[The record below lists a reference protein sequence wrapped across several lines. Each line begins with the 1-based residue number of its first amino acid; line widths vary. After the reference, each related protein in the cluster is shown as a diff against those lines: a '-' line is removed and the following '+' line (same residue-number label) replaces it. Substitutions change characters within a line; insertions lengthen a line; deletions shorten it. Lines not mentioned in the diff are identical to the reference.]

1 MSITTIVISLVST
14 ILVWKVITLWL
25 GMAMEVAEDNL
36 KEVGEDMSKVS
47 RLDRMLLK
55 YSTWKNEQAY
65 MSYEG
70 VEVKARPFYT
80 KADALEDFLTAIV
93 SIGIILAVALA
104 IDSPK
109 VGVGEAKIYPVQ
121 EIHDAAESQGVRMPE
136 DGR

>member
-1 MSITTIVISLVST
+1 MNFTQIFIVLAATIVT
-14 ILVWKVITLWL
+14 WKIITLWL

-36 KEVGEDMSKVS
+36 KEVSEDMSKLS

-80 KADALEDFLTAIV
+80 KADVLEDFVTVIISL
-93 SIGIILAVALA
+93 GIILAISLA
-104 IDSPK
+104 IDSHRR
-109 VGVGEAKIYPVQ
+109 GVGEAKVPLAVETHEARDSQ
-121 EIHDAAESQGVRMPE
+121 EVKAIE

>member
-1 MSITTIVISLVST
+1 MSITTIVISLVAT
-14 ILVWKVITLWL
+14 IITWKLVTLWL
-25 GMAMEVAEDNL
+25 GIALEVAEDNL
-36 KEVGEDMSKVS
+36 KEVSEDMSKVS

-55 YSTWKNEQAY
+55 YSGWKNEQAR

-70 VEVKARPFYT
+70 IEVVARPFYT
-80 KADALEDFLTAIV
+80 KADALEDFVTAIV
-93 SIGIILAVALA
+93 SIGIVLAVALA

-121 EIHDAAESQGVRMPE
+121 EIHDAAESQGVRTPE